1 MKIAPSLMNMGLL
14 HVEEDIK
21 QLDPYADFYH
31 ADILDWH
38 YVKNMCLSPQVI
50 KEIRKVTNKPIEAHL
65 YVDNLEEDLIGY
77 CLRCG
82 ADIITMPSDIVGRSI
97 HRFSKLIHDH
107 KAKVGVFLNPSQSV
121 SEIQQYSDVLDQ
133 LILLSVDPGFSGQD
147 FVKGTFEK
155 IADAKALRDAS
166 SSRYMI
172 TVDGGCNQSNF
183 KSLFNAGAD
192 ALVLGRGLFDRN
204 ANLEMAISEPHQE
217 FMHFE
222 TASQD

>member
-14 HVEEDIK
+14 HVEDDIR
-21 QLDPYADFYH
+21 QLDTYTDFYH
-31 ADILDWH
+31 VDIIDWH

-50 KEIRKVTNKPIEAHL
+50 KEIRKVTDKPIEAHL
-65 YVDNLEEDLIGY
+65 YVDNLEEDLIDY

-97 HRFSKLIHDH
+97 HRFSKLIHTH

-121 SEIQQYSDVLDQ
+121 DEIQQYSDILDQ

-147 FVKGTFEK
+147 FVQGTFQK
-155 IADAKALRDAS
+155 IANAKSYREAS
-166 SSRYMI
+166 SSGYMI

-183 KSLFNAGAD
+183 EHLFNAGAN

-204 ANLEMAISEPHQE
+204 ANLGIAISETYRE
-217 FMHFE
+217 FMHLK
-222 TASQD
+222 AISQG